1 MAEYFF
7 FDILLSLQKG
17 RQINAVVFGRKIKII
32 LFTSVL
38 IKAFYP
44 CKYVTWSDGKFQNL
58 LVTEAFYCFRA
69 SSL

>member
-17 RQINAVVFGRKIKII
+17 RQINAEVFGRKIKLI

-44 CKYVTWSDGKFQNL
+44 CKHVT
-58 LVTEAFYCFRA
+58 
-69 SSL
+69 